1 MDIRRRIDKISKQ
14 LASVGNCEIC
24 ITVEGIMSAEPTG
37 IFITEAA
44 ARAWQR
50 EVAAEPDSGV
60 EVIIEK

>member
-1 MDIRRRIDKISKQ
+1 
-14 LASVGNCEIC
+14 
-24 ITVEGIMSAEPTG
+24 MSAEPTG